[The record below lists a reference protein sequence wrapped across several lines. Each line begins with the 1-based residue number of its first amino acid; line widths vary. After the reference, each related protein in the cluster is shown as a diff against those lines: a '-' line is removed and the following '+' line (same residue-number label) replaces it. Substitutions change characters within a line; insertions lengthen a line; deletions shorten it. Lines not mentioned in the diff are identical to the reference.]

1 MVVTGVKTIFMII
14 RNIYMGTITFP
25 ETRKTHLPRYINLS
39 GNQKNPSTPVHQP
52 FQKPGRHIYPGTSTF
67 SETWKTHLSQYI
79 NLSRNLEST
88 STPVHQPFQKPGRH
102 IYPKT
107 LRSPFSSLRN
117 KHQFLSHA
125 KTQRGAKMKKSI
137 YNSRN

>member
-1 MVVTGVKTIFMII
+1 MVATGVKTIFMII
-14 RNIYMGTITFP
+14 RNSYPGTSTFPETWKAHLPRYINLSRNLESTSTPVHRPFQKPGKHIYPGTSTFP
-25 ETRKTHLPRYINLS
+25 ETRKTHLP
-39 GNQKNPSTPVHQP
+39 
-52 FQKPGRHIYPGTSTF
+52 
-67 SETWKTHLSQYI
+67 QYI
-79 NLSRNLEST
+79 NLSRNLENP

-125 KTQRGAKMKKSI
+125 KTQRGAKDKKI
-137 YNSRN
+137 NLQ

>member
-1 MVVTGVKTIFMII
+1 MVATGVKTIFMII
-14 RNIYMGTITFP
+14 RNSYTGTITFP
-25 ETRKTHLPRYINLS
+25 ETRKTHLPRYIDLS
-39 GNQKNPSTPVHQP
+39 GNQ
-52 FQKPGRHIYPGTSTF
+52 
-67 SETWKTHLSQYI
+67 ED
-79 NLSRNLEST
+79 T

-125 KTQRGAKMKKSI
+125 KTQRDAKMKKSKQGGGDV
-137 YNSRN
+137 NLRWQT